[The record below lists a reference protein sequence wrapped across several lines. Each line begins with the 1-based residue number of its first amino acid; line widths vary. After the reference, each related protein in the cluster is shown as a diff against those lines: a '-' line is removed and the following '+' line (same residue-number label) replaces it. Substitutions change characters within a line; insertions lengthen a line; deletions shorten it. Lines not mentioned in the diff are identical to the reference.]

1 MVLVGKNGE
10 VMRVGGG
17 REGDAG
23 DLAEKE
29 ETAEKEMRRRR
40 RAGKRASGQ
49 MSAFPLIGRHSSL
62 GSGVNY

>member
-1 MVLVGKNGE
+1 MGKNGE

-29 ETAEKEMRRRR
+29 ETAEKELRRR

>member
-1 MVLVGKNGE
+1 MGKNGE

-23 DLAEKE
+23 DLAEK
-29 ETAEKEMRRRR
+29 AEKELRRR

-62 GSGVNY
+62 GSGT

>member
-1 MVLVGKNGE
+1 MVLVGKTGE

-29 ETAEKEMRRRR
+29 LRRR